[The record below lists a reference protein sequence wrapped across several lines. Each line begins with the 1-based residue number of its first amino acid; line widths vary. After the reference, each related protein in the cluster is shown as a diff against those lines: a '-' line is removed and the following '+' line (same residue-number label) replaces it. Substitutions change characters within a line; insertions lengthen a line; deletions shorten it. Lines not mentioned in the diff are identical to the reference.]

1 MTLLDRLAISSLEDV
16 FLKIADGSDDYGDV
30 YDGTAAAAA
39 AGCDGDDEVGSAPI
53 SVSASAAAKYPGGSS
68 LNQFCAIF
76 WRRWVQVTHDA

>member
-1 MTLLDRLAISSLEDV
+1 MTLFNRLAISSLEDV
-16 FLKIADGSDDYGDV
+16 FMKIADGSDDYGDV

-39 AGCDGDDEVGSAPI
+39 AGCDGDDGVG
-53 SVSASAAAKYPGGSS
+53 AADAKYPGASS